1 MYDAI
6 VELMRKDE
14 IIPVLAISGGLCIA
28 ALWIVMATVQSM
40 VVATAKEKTKR
51 ELAAYVAEGTMDAE
65 KAIAIINSGVSE
77 SEEGAKAVVMM
88 AGGGKCK
95 CA

>member
-6 VELMRKDE
+6 ADLVRKDE
-14 IIPVLAISGGLCIA
+14 IIPVLAITGGLLIG
-28 ALWIVMATVQSM
+28 ALWIVMATVQAM

-51 ELAAYVAEGTMDAE
+51 ELAAYVAEGTIDAE
-65 KAIAIINSGVSE
+65 KAVAIINSGVSE
-77 SEEGAKAVVMM
+77 SEEEAKAVVMM
-88 AGGGKCK
+88 AGGKCK

>member
-6 VELMRKDE
+6 ADLVRKDE
-14 IIPVLAISGGLCIA
+14 VIPVLAIVGGLLVG
-28 ALWIVMATVQSM
+28 ALWIVMSTVHSM

-51 ELAAYVAEGTMDAE
+51 ELAAYVAEGTIDAE
-65 KAIAIINSGVSE
+65 KAVAIINSGISA
-77 SEEGAKAVVMM
+77 SEEEAKAVVMM
-88 AGGGKCK
+88 AGGKCK